1 MGGGWSPEHAAQF
14 TNDPTSGVQS
24 WHKVAEN
31 PPNWEKVLQRNL
43 ALKKP
48 DIDKLEKRQPH
59 RSYKLAVKGND
70 RKGTLYMQC
79 TQHDCQRNVCH
90 I

>member
-1 MGGGWSPEHAAQF
+1 MTRCELLPGWEEGGHWSPEHAAEF

-48 DIDKLEKRQPH
+48 DIDKLEKR
-59 RSYKLAVKGND
+59 
-70 RKGTLYMQC
+70 
-79 TQHDCQRNVCH
+79 
-90 I
+90 